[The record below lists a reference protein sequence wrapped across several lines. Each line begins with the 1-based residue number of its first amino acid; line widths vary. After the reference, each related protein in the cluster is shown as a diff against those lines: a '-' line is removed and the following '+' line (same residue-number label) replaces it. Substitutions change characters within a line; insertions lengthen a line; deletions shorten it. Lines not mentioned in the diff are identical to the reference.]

1 MRHYSNHMHMRL
13 DMPIPS
19 YRLNDPL
26 CAEIDAA
33 TALECD
39 WCGKVVRP
47 GAAVQRPSGNG
58 ELVVL
63 CTECEFGAD

>member
-1 MRHYSNHMHMRL
+1 MHMRL

-19 YRLNDPL
+19 YRLQDPL
-26 CAEIDAA
+26 CAELDAA

-39 WCGKVVRP
+39 WCGKVVRL
-47 GAAVQRPSGNG
+47 GTAVKRSSGNG

-63 CTECEFGAD
+63 CNECEFGTD